1 MLGKPNSLRARVA
14 AAGVEAPPRPLSDP
28 PPVEDAPTAPLP
40 PTAAPRK
47 RSLWSRRPKWLRWRP
62 GLRRLHGW
70 LALLTGVI
78 LLIVV
83 LSGTILLYQPEIDKV
98 LHPGLYKS
106 TESDDPVSPAEAL
119 HNVRDELPHFNDAA
133 TVVLNRGSYEIYS
146 ADYMRQAHVDP
157 GTGEVTGVS
166 SHDTGF
172 FGFLANL
179 HTCGLTCKDYPG
191 YAPWLK
197 NPKFEILDNKFSV
210 GTAILAGSAI
220 VLIILSLTGLVLWW
234 PGIKRMARGLT
245 IRRGKSRYATNYD
258 LHKVF
263 GFVALPFLLMWAI
276 TGASFE
282 IKQVE
287 EAWYAVLPGN
297 EPPKKFPTFESDPKS
312 GDGIGPEEAAAI
324 AVARVP
330 DSEMTSITMPAP
342 SDKKGYYDIWVTD
355 GWDSYRG
362 GEWPGDAEVAVD
374 RWGGETKVLYAGP
387 DTNRSVAWQLWED
400 WSYPLHAGVAV
411 PWIPRIVWLGFGLV
425 PLLLAITG
433 TTVWWIR
440 RRKRRAKRKR
450 KPPAVTA
457 TA

>member
-1 MLGKPNSLRARVA
+1 M
-14 AAGVEAPPRPLSDP
+14 EAPPRPSSDP
-28 PPVEDAPTAPLP
+28 QPTVEAEEALPTLQAPSSPPAK
-40 PTAAPRK
+40 K
-47 RSLWSRRPKWLRWRP
+47 RSLWSRRPKWMRWRP

-70 LALLTGVI
+70 LALFTGVI

-106 TESDDPVSPAEAL
+106 TDTDDPVEPLDAL
-119 HNVRDELPHFNDAA
+119 KAVRDELPNFNDAN
-133 TVVLNRGSYEIYS
+133 TVVLNRGSYEVYS

-166 SHDTGF
+166 SHDSGF
-172 FGFLANL
+172 FGFLSNL

-191 YAPWLK
+191 YVPWLK
-197 NPKFEILDNKFSV
+197 QTKFEVAGNHFSV

-220 VLIILSLTGLVLWW
+220 VLIILSITGLILWW
-234 PGIKRMARGLT
+234 PGIKRMARGFKV
-245 IRRGKSRYATNYD
+245 RRGKGRYASNYD

-287 EAWYAVLPGN
+287 EAWYAATPGN
-297 EPPKKFPTFESDPKS
+297 EPPKRFPTFESDPGS
-312 GDGIGPEEAAAI
+312 GPGIGPAEAWEI
-324 AVARVP
+324 AQARIP
-330 DSEMTSITMPAP
+330 GSEVKSITMPAKD
-342 SDKKGYYDIWVTD
+342 DKVGYYDIWVTD
-355 GWDSYRG
+355 GWDSYVG
-362 GEWPGDAEVAVD
+362 GEWPGDAEIAVD
-374 RWGGETKVLYAGP
+374 RWSGETKVLVAGP
-387 DTNRSVAWQLWED
+387 DANRSAAWVLWED

-411 PWIPRIVWLGFGLV
+411 PWIPRAVWLIFGLV

-440 RRKRRAKRKR
+440 RRKRKAKRDR
-450 KPPAVTA
+450 STGPPAA
-457 TA
+457 APA